1 MGFDDLATEYGKVQK
16 LLTPVPYNDIDH
28 NLGYDGEDAQ
38 DPTIG
43 NFYQL
48 LKTQCIEV
56 LWREIKIEPISYK
69 KI

>member
-1 MGFDDLATEYGKVQK
+1 MILIIMIGF
-16 LLTPVPYNDIDH
+16 
-28 NLGYDGEDAQ
+28 DGEDAQ

-48 LKTQCIEV
+48 LKALQCIEV